1 VLWRQGAVPARR
13 GASVEGRQRGQRR
26 AIRERSDHRRV
37 SSHEKH
43 GRRRSRDLVVSGT
56 VYGSVSRCIEV
67 RALLGHITMHHFQER
82 QPQRRATAN
91 DTLQLSQRALT
102 ITVSRS
108 SVPQRVQ
115 PVDKLTSSTGPS
127 PSPRSSHTCSCHPR
141 NPGAQHSLDLQ
152 ACRVHFG
159 FGPHLPSTS
168 IVNLLLLDRDLHLS
182 HLGLHGKC
190 RCLEVFAGQHA

>member
-1 VLWRQGAVPARR
+1 MKEKERTARAHETNAAPARSAWCNASPPTSSSKTKSQEVLWRQGAVPARR

-108 SVPQRVQ
+108 SVPQRVH
-115 PVDKLTSSTGPS
+115 VL
-127 PSPRSSHTCSCHPR
+127 
-141 NPGAQHSLDLQ
+141 
-152 ACRVHFG
+152 
-159 FGPHLPSTS
+159 
-168 IVNLLLLDRDLHLS
+168 
-182 HLGLHGKC
+182 
-190 RCLEVFAGQHA
+190 AG